1 MSSVDASVASAVLD
15 FVLTPALFSVDSD
28 FLLAGSEPRCSDT
41 VTVTASLPWAG
52 QDKCFSATCAPR
64 RPAVQ

>member
-1 MSSVDASVASAVLD
+1 MSSLDASVASVALD

-41 VTVTASLPWAG
+41 VTVTASLLWESQFVIA
-52 QDKCFSATCAPR
+52 KNAP
-64 RPAVQ
+64 PN